1 MNKWL
6 KVRGL
11 ARWERWILIQSLV
24 ALPVTALALQFVGV
38 RRWQSAMGG
47 RRRDKSVRSS
57 TVLNQTDQ
65 AHRIATLVS
74 LASRHGIYRGT
85 CLHQSLVLWWLL
97 KAREIE
103 SDIRFGARKDHSKLA
118 AHAWVESEGIV
129 LNDSDGVSDRFSPFK
144 RAFSS

>member
-11 ARWERWILIQSLV
+11 ARWERWILIQSLL
-24 ALPVTALALQFVGV
+24 ALPVTALALRFVGV
-38 RRWQSAMGG
+38 RRWQSVLGG
-47 RRRDKSVRSS
+47 RRGDKPARLS
-57 TVLNQTDQ
+57 TVSSQTEK
-65 AHRIATLVS
+65 ARRIAMLVNI
-74 LASRHGIYRGT
+74 ASHHGVYRST

-97 KAREIE
+97 KAKEIE

-118 AHAWVESEGIV
+118 AHAWVELDGIV

-144 RAFSS
+144 SAFSS